1 MQTNNKKK
9 TPYKSLGLQHVQLG
23 RSIRYTVPD
32 LVRWTLGRRS
42 EPASEQEVDELI
54 EALGGANQL
63 LNEKKVAEITGLSVA
78 TLQTDR
84 CRSVRTEDTQ

>member
-1 MQTNNKKK
+1 MQTNNKKSK
-9 TPYKSLGLQHVQLG
+9 YQSLGLPHVQLG

-42 EPASEQEVDELI
+42 TPASEQEVDEMI
-54 EALGGANQL
+54 KALGGANQL

-84 CRSVRTEDTQ
+84 CRSVRTEASQ